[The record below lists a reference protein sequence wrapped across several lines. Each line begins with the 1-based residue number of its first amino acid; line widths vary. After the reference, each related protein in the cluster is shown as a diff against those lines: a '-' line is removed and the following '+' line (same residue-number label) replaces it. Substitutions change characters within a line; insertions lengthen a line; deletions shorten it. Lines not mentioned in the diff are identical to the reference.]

1 MSTKIFVNQPVKNLN
16 NFKAFGWT
24 FNPQFADET
33 AASLVISEDIYAM
46 LLTHH
51 KFAGFTD

>member
-1 MSTKIFVNQPVKNLN
+1 MSTKIFVNQQVKNLN

-33 AASLVISEDIYAM
+33 AASLVIPRTSM
-46 LLTHH
+46 RCC
-51 KFAGFTD
+51 